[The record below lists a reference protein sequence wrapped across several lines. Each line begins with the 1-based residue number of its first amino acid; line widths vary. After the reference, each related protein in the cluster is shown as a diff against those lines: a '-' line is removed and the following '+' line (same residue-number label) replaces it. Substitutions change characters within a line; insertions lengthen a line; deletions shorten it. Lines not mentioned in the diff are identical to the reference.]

1 MGKKSNAIDG
11 ILEYLKDSK
20 MFKELVLM
28 IKEWLDESNASS
40 GNSKKAQAKSDVDGE
55 QMAQYAEPKVVI
67 KEVPVEKI
75 IEKKVTVAPKWA
87 ALLENQ
93 YAVLQSLQSYPKL
106 MTILNPQ
113 STQDESSQLLDFTA
127 RSSQWDNIVRVW
139 EQLAEQCKNTHQAVK
154 ADELL
159 ILKNCIDLYNRT
171 LNGHQAQL
179 EFPQIG
185 DEYDYAKHTQLSDG
199 DEVQEVLLPALS
211 SPAKSYAKLAIVL
224 CG

>member
-87 ALLENQ
+87 ASLENQ
-93 YAVLQSLQSYPKL
+93 YTVLQSLQSYPKL

-127 RSSQWDNIVRVW
+127 RSSQ
-139 EQLAEQCKNTHQAVK
+139 
-154 ADELL
+154 
-159 ILKNCIDLYNRT
+159 
-171 LNGHQAQL
+171 
-179 EFPQIG
+179 
-185 DEYDYAKHTQLSDG
+185 
-199 DEVQEVLLPALS
+199 
-211 SPAKSYAKLAIVL
+211 
-224 CG
+224 